1 MKFHPNHATVLSE
14 VLAIKLLPVINCEF
28 SRDTE
33 SADDL
38 LAEKLS
44 VADVIVATGL
54 ASIHLVK

>member
-33 SADDL
+33 STDDL

-44 VADVIVATGL
+44 DG
-54 ASIHLVK
+54 S